1 MDISAV
7 LSCEGSEAEK
17 QQGSYLL
24 ESSVDC
30 LSRAILHPEFK
41 TSSQK
46 FKWKFASMEVKP
58 MCIIW

>member
-46 FKWKFASMEVKP
+46 FK
-58 MCIIW
+58 